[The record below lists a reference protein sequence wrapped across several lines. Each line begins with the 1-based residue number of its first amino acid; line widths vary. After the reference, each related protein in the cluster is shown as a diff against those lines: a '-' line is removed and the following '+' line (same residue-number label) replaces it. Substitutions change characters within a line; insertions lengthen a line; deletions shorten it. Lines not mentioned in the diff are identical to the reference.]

1 MASSIEDLKST
12 ISKKGGLAPA
22 NRFNV
27 IFTPPS
33 QSLLN
38 LNVENILGSII
49 SGGFSAGNLIN
60 DPRDIS
66 ILCKSVQ
73 IPGRTLSTFEHAH
86 DRQQNKYPYTFIDE
100 DVTMTFHLTNDYY
113 MRNMLEQWQS
123 GIFNTESY
131 VTGFKN
137 DYSVDVIIQQLNQKN
152 IPVYGVKLEKAY
164 PVSYES
170 ITLDNSQES
179 SVTEMSVTFAYDKFK
194 PEGPLSSTGSAIRS
208 ALDIII

>member
-1 MASSIEDLKST
+1 MNIDNLKST
-12 ISKKGGLAPA
+12 ISKKGGLAPS

-27 IFTPPS
+27 IFAPPAV
-33 QSLLN
+33 SLLN
-38 LNVENILGSII
+38 LNVENVIGSVI
-49 SGGFSAGNLIN
+49 SGNFNAGNLLN

-66 ILCKSVQ
+66 ILCKSVTL
-73 IPGRTLSTFEHAH
+73 PGRTLSTFEHDH

-170 ITLDNSQES
+170 ITLDNSSENA
-179 SVTEMSVTFAYDKFK
+179 VNEMSVTFAYNKFV

-208 ALDIII
+208 AIDSIL